1 MTEQQ
6 FMDRLSLEGI
16 VLSEGQLQQ
25 FHDYAEMLIE
35 WNEKMNLTA
44 ITAWEEIYEKHFYD
58 CLLLHRLIDIKGSLC
73 DVGAGAGFPSI
84 PLKIAFPDVQVTII
98 EPLGKRCVFLKEL
111 CKKLNLNDVTILNE
125 RAEDVAKNS
134 EVRYDIVSARAV
146 ANLRV
151 LSELCVPL
159 VKKNGYFLAMKGAS
173 GLEEKEAAKK
183 AMSILGAG
191 LVKEDIVHLSDG
203 SSRVNLMYMKVKD
216 TPKGYPR
223 MYAKI
228 KKNPL

>member
-1 MTEQQ
+1 MTEKQ
-6 FMDRLSLEGI
+6 FIEKLAQEGI
-16 VLSEGQLQQ
+16 VLSERQIQQ
-25 FHDYAEMLIE
+25 FADYARLLVE

-44 ITAWEEIYEKHFYD
+44 ITALEEIYEKHFYD
-58 CLLLHRLIDIKGSLC
+58 CLLLHRLVKLEGSLC

-84 PLKIAFPDVQVTII
+84 PCKIAFPQLQVTII
-98 EPLGKRCVFLKEL
+98 EPLGKRCVFLREL
-111 CKKLNLNDVTILNE
+111 CKELQLENVTILNE

-134 EVRYDIVSARAV
+134 MQRYDIVTARAV

-159 VKKNGYFLAMKGAS
+159 VKVNGYFATMKGAN
-173 GLEEKEAAKK
+173 GLEEKQDATK
-183 AMSILGAG
+183 AMNILGAKFE
-191 LVKEDIVHLSDG
+191 KEDIVCLSDG
-203 SSRVNLMYMKVKD
+203 ANRVNILYKKVKE
-216 TPKGYPR
+216 TPKVYPR

>member
-1 MTEQQ
+1 MTEKQFIEKLAQEGIELSSEQIQQ
-6 FMDRLSLEGI
+6 FA
-16 VLSEGQLQQ
+16 
-25 FHDYAEMLIE
+25 DYARLLVE

-44 ITAWEEIYEKHFYD
+44 ITALEEIYEKHFYD
-58 CLLLHRLIDIKGSLC
+58 CLLLHRLVDLKGTLC

-84 PLKIAFPDVQVTII
+84 PCKIAFPELSVTII
-98 EPLGKRCVFLKEL
+98 EPLGKRCVFLNEL
-111 CKKLNLNDVTILNE
+111 CNQLHLKGVTILNE
-125 RAEDVAKNS
+125 RAEDFAKNNS
-134 EVRYDIVSARAV
+134 QRFDLVTARAV

-159 VKKNGYFLAMKGAS
+159 AKKDGYFLAMKGSS
-173 GLEEKEAAKK
+173 GLEEKSAAVK
-183 AMSILGAG
+183 AMNVLGASF
-191 LVKEDIVHLSDG
+191 VKEDVVCLSDG
-203 SSRVNLMYMKVKD
+203 ANRVNLLYKKIKD

>member
-6 FMDRLSLEGI
+6 FLSRLSLEGI
-16 VLSEGQLQQ
+16 VLNEKQCQQ
-25 FHDYAEMLIE
+25 FRDYAKLLVE

-44 ITAWEEIYEKHFYD
+44 ITELEEIYEKHFYD
-58 CLLLHRLIDIKGSLC
+58 CLLIHRLVDLKGSLC

-84 PLKIAFPDVQVTII
+84 PCKIVFPELSITII
-98 EPLGKRCVFLKEL
+98 EPLQKRCVFLREL
-111 CKKLNLNDVTILNE
+111 CHQLGLENVTIVNE
-125 RAEDVAKNS
+125 RAEDVAKDS
-134 EVRYDIVSARAV
+134 QMRFDLVTARAV

-151 LSELCVPL
+151 LSELCIPL
-159 VKKNGYFLAMKGAS
+159 VKKNGYFIAMKGMN
-173 GLEEKEAAKK
+173 GLEEKEAASH
-183 AMSILGAG
+183 AVSTLGCSCI
-191 LVKEDIVHLSDG
+191 KEDVVHLSDG
-203 SSRVNLMYMKVKD
+203 SHRVNLLYQKFKE

>member
-1 MTEQQ
+1 MTEKQ
-6 FMDRLSLEGI
+6 FIEKLAQEGI
-16 VLSEGQLQQ
+16 VLSECQIQQ
-25 FHDYAEMLIE
+25 FADYARLLVE

-44 ITAWEEIYEKHFYD
+44 ITALEEIYEKHFYD
-58 CLLLHRLIDIKGSLC
+58 CLLLHRLVKLEGSLC

-84 PLKIAFPDVQVTII
+84 PCKIAFPELQVTII
-98 EPLGKRCVFLKEL
+98 EPLGKRCVFLREL
-111 CKKLNLNDVTILNE
+111 CKELQLENVTILNE

-134 EVRYDIVSARAV
+134 MQRYDIVTARAV

-159 VKKNGYFLAMKGAS
+159 VKVNGYFATMKGAN
-173 GLEEKEAAKK
+173 GLEEKQEATK
-183 AMSILGAG
+183 AMSVLGAKFE
-191 LVKEDIVHLSDG
+191 KEDIVCLSDG
-203 SSRVNLMYMKVKD
+203 ANRVNILYKKVKE

>member
-1 MTEQQ
+1 MTEKQ
-6 FMDRLSLEGI
+6 FIEKLSQEGI
-16 VLSEGQLQQ
+16 VLSEQQIQQ
-25 FHDYAEMLIE
+25 FSDYARLLVE

-44 ITAWEEIYEKHFYD
+44 ITALEEIYEKHFYD
-58 CLLLHRLIDIKGSLC
+58 CLLLHRLVNLEGSLC

-84 PLKIAFPDVQVTII
+84 PCKIAFPQLQVTII
-98 EPLGKRCVFLKEL
+98 EPLGKRCVFLREL
-111 CKKLNLNDVTILNE
+111 CKELQLENVTILNE

-134 EVRYDIVSARAV
+134 LERFDIVTARAV

-159 VKKNGYFLAMKGAS
+159 VKVNGYFATMKGAN
-173 GLEEKEAAKK
+173 GLEEKQEATK
-183 AMSILGAG
+183 AMSILGAKF
-191 LVKEDIVHLSDG
+191 VKEDIVCLSDG
-203 SSRVNLMYMKVKD
+203 ANRVNILYKKVKE

>member
-1 MTEQQ
+1 MTEKQ
-6 FMDRLSLEGI
+6 FIEKLAQEGI
-16 VLSEGQLQQ
+16 VLSERQIQQ
-25 FHDYAEMLIE
+25 FADYARLLVE

-44 ITAWEEIYEKHFYD
+44 ITALEEIYEKHFYD
-58 CLLLHRLIDIKGSLC
+58 CLLLHRLVKLEGSLC

-84 PLKIAFPDVQVTII
+84 PCKIAFPQLHVTII
-98 EPLGKRCVFLKEL
+98 EPLGKRCVFLREL
-111 CKKLNLNDVTILNE
+111 CKELQLENVTILNE

-134 EVRYDIVSARAV
+134 MQRYDIVTARAV

-159 VKKNGYFLAMKGAS
+159 VKVNGYFATMKGAN
-173 GLEEKEAAKK
+173 GLEEKQDATK
-183 AMSILGAG
+183 AMNILGAKFE
-191 LVKEDIVHLSDG
+191 KEDIVCLSDG
-203 SSRVNLMYMKVKD
+203 ANRVNILYKKMKE

>member
-1 MTEQQ
+1 MTEKQFIEKLSQEGIILTESQIQQ
-6 FMDRLSLEGI
+6 FA
-16 VLSEGQLQQ
+16 
-25 FHDYAEMLIE
+25 DYARLLVE

-44 ITAWEEIYEKHFYD
+44 ITALEEIYEKHFYD
-58 CLLLHRLIDIKGSLC
+58 CLLLHRLVKLEGILC

-84 PLKIAFPDVQVTII
+84 PCKIAFPELQVTII
-98 EPLGKRCVFLKEL
+98 EPLGKRCVFLREL
-111 CKKLNLNDVTILNE
+111 CKELQLENVIILNE

-134 EVRYDIVSARAV
+134 LQRYDIVTARAV

-159 VKKNGYFLAMKGAS
+159 VKVNGYFATMKGAN
-173 GLEEKEAAKK
+173 GLEEKQEATK
-183 AMSILGAG
+183 AMNILGAKFE
-191 LVKEDIVHLSDG
+191 KEDIVCLSDG
-203 SSRVNLMYMKVKD
+203 ANRVNILYKKVKE

>member
-1 MTEQQ
+1 MTEKQ
-6 FMDRLSLEGI
+6 FIEKLAQEGI
-16 VLSEGQLQQ
+16 VLSERQIQQ
-25 FHDYAEMLIE
+25 FADYARLLVE

-44 ITAWEEIYEKHFYD
+44 ITALEEIYEKHFYD
-58 CLLLHRLIDIKGSLC
+58 CLLLHRLVKLEGSLC

-84 PLKIAFPDVQVTII
+84 PCKIAFPQLHVTII
-98 EPLGKRCVFLKEL
+98 EPLGKRCVFLREL
-111 CKKLNLNDVTILNE
+111 CKELQLENVTILNE

-134 EVRYDIVSARAV
+134 MQRYDIVTARAV

-159 VKKNGYFLAMKGAS
+159 VKVNGYFATMKGAN
-173 GLEEKEAAKK
+173 GLEEKQDATK
-183 AMSILGAG
+183 AMNILGAKCE
-191 LVKEDIVHLSDG
+191 KEDIVCLSDG
-203 SSRVNLMYMKVKD
+203 ANRVNILYKKIKE

-228 KKNPL
+228 KKNTL

>member
-1 MTEQQ
+1 MTEKQ
-6 FMDRLSLEGI
+6 FIEKLAQEGI
-16 VLSEGQLQQ
+16 VLSERQIQQ
-25 FHDYAEMLIE
+25 FADYARLLVE

-44 ITAWEEIYEKHFYD
+44 ITALEEIYEKHFYD
-58 CLLLHRLIDIKGSLC
+58 CLLLHRLVKLEGSLC

-84 PLKIAFPDVQVTII
+84 PCKIAFPQLQVTII
-98 EPLGKRCVFLKEL
+98 EPLGKRCVFLREL
-111 CKKLNLNDVTILNE
+111 CKELQLENVTILNE

-134 EVRYDIVSARAV
+134 LERFDIVTARAV

-159 VKKNGYFLAMKGAS
+159 VKVNGYFATMKGAN
-173 GLEEKEAAKK
+173 GLEEKQEATK
-183 AMSILGAG
+183 AMSILGAKFE
-191 LVKEDIVHLSDG
+191 KEDIVCLSDG
-203 SSRVNLMYMKVKD
+203 ANRVNILYKKVKE